1 MARRAGVPTPVI
13 RDITENSILMEKI
26 EGPMLKEC
34 LEPHLVCEAGRI
46 VGRLHRAGIIHGD
59 LTTSNILV
67 RNGRCILIDFG
78 LAQVSSE
85 VEPRGVDIHVFFQT
99 LESMVENHEELR
111 QCFIEGYSV
120 EFDHA
125 GEVVDREQE
134 ILQRGRYL

>member
-1 MARRAGVPTPVI
+1 
-13 RDITENSILMEKI
+13 MEKI

-34 LEPHLVCEAGRI
+34 LEPDLVCEAGMM

-67 RNGRCILIDFG
+67 RDGRCILIDFG

-111 QCFIEGYSV
+111 QRFIEGYSV